1 MMRLFQSPWTASSLG
16 VIVYLAVFVM
26 AWKPPTIPEE
36 DPGAAAPSAAG
47 PSWSFQN
54 PEVDLLIGE
63 LKREKEAVA
72 AREKELKELAERLR
86 IEHAELLQL
95 TQAVQQVQAEF
106 DQNITRVRAEEAA
119 NLKRLAKTYAAMSPA
134 GAASV
139 LKAMDDSTVVKVLLF
154 MKDSETAAVLEVLAK
169 QSPADAKRA
178 AAISER
184 LRLSLSEPAKNASS

>member
-26 AWKPPTIPEE
+26 AWKPPAIPEE